1 MVDITS
7 TIDGNTKEGKDKLE
21 ESEGAILKTAL
32 KEELNTMPYVTASTC
47 NSLGVQV
54 PTKLAYETNYAISKF
69 VLGDLD
75 VTNYVMKELKYKS
88 RIALCDALA
97 AEQVDAVGLAISQI
111 KKKKGFILGDMAGIG
126 KGRVCAAVLRYAKV
140 NNLVPV
146 FMTVDPSLFSSM
158 YNDFKDIGGI
168 DADGNLPYPFIFNT
182 DKDSDIQ
189 EEKDGTTTTIIEAK
203 STKEVIA
210 LCKNKSLPSG
220 HDCVFL
226 TYSQLSQNLFKE
238 SNQNA
243 IAKYAFLEAIAPNAI
258 FVLDES
264 HKGAGIGQI
273 AVNIAPII
281 ANSYGTMFASAT
293 YAKTPKSMLMY
304 IPKTDIADSDIT
316 PKTIVEAVDQNG
328 EVVQEYVASL
338 LVKSGQMIRRERSYD
353 GCDIDYDYIGLDK
366 KDEIYAKYDKVMS
379 LYTDIEKFVQGSLF
393 IDASMACIRRYAE
406 QYEIDIP
413 SQPRPRKK
421 AEGEKWDKDN
431 ADKWTAKHDTLTTL
445 RGRFQWTQNLL
456 FSLKADAV
464 ADETIKILK
473 TQKEVEYNEK
483 GKEFKKTSNYKPII
497 SVRNTA
503 ESSLRQ
509 LDYKVGDIITKEQN
523 DYSKTLIK
531 IAESIVSGN
540 MIFAKIKE
548 SSKDNKEKK
557 GKRGKSSTDDQI
569 VIENATILMSD
580 FADGGLAYRKLKND
594 LSNVISGI
602 PLSPLD
608 HIIFKIKDA
617 FRESWDKD
625 YSANPRFQVEEITSR
640 STMVSPRYYTEG
652 EKKGKR
658 YEDGSFIIMKT
669 PSATTTDKV
678 DRFNRGDTDVIILN
692 TTGSTGLSM
701 HSKSNFYD
709 RRPRIMLIHQ
719 VELDVNVEVQKRGRI
734 FRTGQVNLPA
744 YKYMVS
750 VIPTEIRSLLML
762 KRKLRS
768 LDANTS
774 GNVKQ
779 SAKASE
785 IRDRNNNIIEDI
797 SNKYGLKIIRE
808 FLEEPNNAKY
818 QVLKTPKWN
827 NKDSSEEDLVEDFT
841 RSLEKLPCID
851 QEEFYNEVN
860 TRYVNYKEYLVEK
873 GEWDLDTSIQ
883 ILDAAIRNK
892 RVLFY
897 GSEVNEFTKSVY
909 IEDKWVNPKGV
920 PFTKEEVLDEIA
932 KKLNGK
938 SENEFHSDLL
948 EQFDTYAREGVAALR
963 EQLGEA
969 DVSQAESEEEA
980 EKIREDHRLKVEGD
994 IDKYKDKL
1002 NQIKLHLS
1010 YFYPKRIVELPLNM
1024 SALRDGDTDENGQR
1038 KTLAS
1043 TAGYFVGYK
1052 FLNKSENRYS
1062 PMNIEL
1068 QFAAPSRDNPKFK
1081 ITLTKQFEGIYK
1093 WIESGFVPDRERQK
1107 VNDWM
1112 IIEVPDRPK
1121 MKILTG
1127 ELFKGIEMAATLRA
1141 KDPNYVGFKLI
1152 KYTTLAGGVESGI
1165 EVEEVKHIDEHIQ
1178 ESKSYTPI
1186 NSQKFFDYF
1195 LKKSGYYVEV
1205 LLPNGVDMIKYFYSN
1220 SSNAVYAEYH
1230 VNTGYYMTQSSRWS
1244 ASPLKDFVSP
1254 NLTND
1259 YDNELKSKFDLTKTI
1274 NEIKG
1279 NFLIKGSVVYR
1290 KFQTR
1295 EYTAN
1300 NDAEYKKLLNFLF
1313 EKHGWL
1319 VQMKG
1324 EEEFLYKE
1332 LKDPKGKQ
1340 QEGDE
1345 GEGVF
1350 QYHII
1355 APYSKDKTPPN
1366 FIKGSLM
1373 ESKESGSYGILSTR
1387 FPLSPLEAS
1396 LYNLVPFGITEYQ
1409 AIQNILKAVGDAQEQ
1424 ERYKE
1429 KVRELAKADNFIGI
1443 AIETQK
1449 AIGVLPRY
1457 AIGKVGLPESGK
1469 IIARNIDAEPTETSK
1484 AVETSEDT
1492 QDKIP
1497 LDFETAQDFIIKL
1510 KSL

>member
-7 TIDGNTKEGKDKLE
+7 TIDGNTKEGKDSLE
-21 ESEGAILKTAL
+21 QSEGSILKTAL
-32 KEELNTMPYVTASTC
+32 KQELNTMPYVTASSC

-54 PTKLAYETNYAISKF
+54 PTKLAYETNYAISKY
-69 VLGDLD
+69 VMGDLD
-75 VTNYVMKELKYKS
+75 ITNFVMKELKYKS

-97 AEQVDAVGLAISQI
+97 AEQVDAVGLAIAQI
-111 KKKKGFILGDMAGIG
+111 KKQKGFILGDMAGIG
-126 KGRVCAAVLRYAKV
+126 KGRVCAAVLRYAKI
-140 NNLVPV
+140 NGLVPV

-168 DADGNLPYPFIFNT
+168 DADGNLPNPFIFNT

-189 EEKDGTTTTIIEAK
+189 EEKDGTTITVIKAK
-203 STKEVIA
+203 TTKEVVS
-210 LCKNKSLPSG
+210 LCENKRLPSG

-226 TYSQLSQNLFKE
+226 TYSQLCNDLQKE
-238 SNQNA
+238 PSQNA
-243 IAKYAFLEAIAPNAI
+243 IAKYSFLEAIAQNAI

-264 HKGAGIGQI
+264 HKGAGTGNI
-273 AVNIAPII
+273 AKNIAPLI
-281 ANSYGTMFASAT
+281 ASSHGTMFASAT
-293 YAKTPKSMLMY
+293 YAKTPKAMLMY
-304 IPKTDIADSDIT
+304 IPKTDIADSDLT
-316 PKTIVEAVDQNG
+316 STTIVDAVESNG

-366 KDEIYAKYDKVMS
+366 KDELYAKYDKVMS
-379 LYTDIEKFVQGSLF
+379 LYTDIEKFVEGSLF
-393 IDASMACIRRYAE
+393 LDAAKACIERYAK

-413 SQPRPRKK
+413 STPRPRKK
-421 AEGEKWDKDN
+421 AEAEQWDKDN
-431 ADKWTAKHDTLTTL
+431 ADKWIAKHDTLTTL

-473 TQKEVEYNEK
+473 TQKEVVYNEK
-483 GKEFKKTSNYKPII
+483 GKEFKKTTNYKPII

-509 LDYKVGDIITKEQN
+509 LEYKVGDIITKEQN

-540 MIFAKIKE
+540 MKFTKVSA
-548 SSKDNKEKK
+548 SKKDDKGKK
-557 GKRGKSSTDDQI
+557 GKRSKSSTDEII

-580 FADGGLAYRKLKND
+580 FADGGLAYRKLKDD

-617 FRESWDKD
+617 FRESWDNQ

-640 STMVSPRYYTEG
+640 ATMVSPRYYTEG

-658 YEDGSFIIMKT
+658 YEDGSFIIIKT
-669 PSATTTDKV
+669 PDATTTDKV

-701 HSKSNFYD
+701 HSKTNFYD
-709 RRPRIMLIHQ
+709 RRPRVMLIHQ

-750 VIPTEIRSLLML
+750 VIPTEVRSLLML

-785 IRDRNNNIIEDI
+785 IRDRNGNIIEDI

-808 FLEEPNNAKY
+808 FLEEPQNSKY
-818 QVLKTPKWN
+818 LVLKTPKWN
-827 NKDSSEEDLVEDFT
+827 NKDTSEEDLVEDFT
-841 RSLEKLPCID
+841 RSLEKLPCSD

-860 TRYVNYKEYLVEK
+860 SRYINYKEYLQEK
-873 GEWDLDTSIQ
+873 GDWDLETNIQ

-892 RVLFY
+892 RVLFF
-897 GSEVNEFTKSVY
+897 GSETNEFTKSVY

-920 PFTKEEVLDEIA
+920 PFTKEEVLEEIS

-938 SENEFHSDLL
+938 TERDFHADLL
-948 EQFDTYAREGVAALR
+948 EDFDNYAKEGVAALR

-980 EKIREDHRLKVEGD
+980 ERIREEHRLNVEGK
-994 IDKYKDKL
+994 IDHYKDSL
-1002 NQIKLHLS
+1002 NRIKLHLTF
-1010 YFYPKRIVELPLNM
+1010 FYPKKIVQIPLNM
-1024 SALRDGDTDENGQR
+1024 AALKDGSLDESGQR
-1038 KTLAS
+1038 KTIAA
-1043 TAGYFVGYK
+1043 TAGFFVGYK

-1081 ITLTKQFEGIYK
+1081 ITLTKQFEGIYS
-1093 WIESGFVPDRERQK
+1093 WIEGGFVGDRERQM
-1107 VNDWM
+1107 VNEWAVV
-1112 IIEVPDRPK
+1112 ENTTRPK
-1121 MKILTG
+1121 IKILTG
-1127 ELFKGIEMAATLRA
+1127 ELFKGLEMANTLQA
-1141 KDPNYVGFKLI
+1141 SNPNYVGAKLI

-1165 EVEEVKHIDEHIQ
+1165 EVEEVRHVDEDPKGTPQ
-1178 ESKSYTPI
+1178 TYTPI

-1195 LKKSGYYVEV
+1195 FDKGGRKIEV
-1205 LLPNGVDMIKYFYSN
+1205 LLPNGVDMLKYYYTSYGT
-1220 SSNAVYAEYH
+1220 VYAEYH
-1230 VNTGYYMTQSSRWS
+1230 VNFGIFKTKGRWS
-1244 ASPLKDFVSP
+1244 KVKLKGFESP
-1254 NLTND
+1254 NITTA
-1259 YDNELKSKFDLTKTI
+1259 YDEELRSRFDLDVSNDGEIIGYFLVKGTVEYYNFKT
-1274 NEIKG
+1274 
-1279 NFLIKGSVVYR
+1279 R
-1290 KFQTR
+1290 Q
-1295 EYTAN
+1295 YTAN
-1300 NDAEYKKLLNFLF
+1300 NDAEFKKLLNYLF

-1324 EEEFLYKE
+1324 QEQFLYTE
-1332 LKDPKGKQ
+1332 LKDPKRKQ
-1340 QEGDE
+1340 QEGQE

-1366 FIKGSLM
+1366 FIEGSLM
-1373 ESKESGSYGILSTR
+1373 ESKESGSYGVLSTR
-1387 FPLSPLEAS
+1387 FALSPLEAS

-1409 AIQNILKAVGDAQEQ
+1409 AIQNILKAVGDTQEQ

-1429 KVRELAKADNFIGI
+1429 KVRELAKSDNFIGI

-1457 AIGKVGLPESGK
+1457 AIGKVSLPESGK
-1469 IIARNIDAEPTETSK
+1469 IIARNIDAEPTEPSK
-1484 AVETSEDT
+1484 AVETSEET
-1492 QDKIP
+1492 QDRIP